1 MKNKVEELCR
11 LDGKVA
17 IVTGGGS
24 GIGKATAKVFAD
36 AGAKVVVT
44 GRRNDLLRSVA
55 NEIHGHAVACDV
67 SNHAQVKDV
76 FNETL
81 KVFGKV
87 DVLVN
92 NAGGPGPIAQVAD
105 VDMNA
110 WVECLNINL
119 VGAMHCLQEAAKIM
133 IDQEAGSII
142 NMASLMGVQ
151 GYPMRS
157 AYVAS
162 KFALVGVTETMARE
176 LGKHNV
182 RVNALLPGAVS
193 GENMDGVLE
202 RRSLAER
209 RSVEEIARENY
220 TEVAALKRWVYPDEV
235 ARAALYLASDLSSA
249 ITGDKI
255 KVDCGRF

>member
-44 GRRNDLLRSVA
+44 GRRNDLLRNVA
-55 NEIHGHAVACDV
+55 NEINGHAIACDV
-67 SNHAQVKDV
+67 SNHAQVKHV
-76 FNETL
+76 FSESL

-119 VGAMHCLQEAAKIM
+119 VGPC
-133 IDQEAGSII
+133 
-142 NMASLMGVQ
+142 
-151 GYPMRS
+151 
-157 AYVAS
+157 
-162 KFALVGVTETMARE
+162 
-176 LGKHNV
+176 
-182 RVNALLPGAVS
+182 
-193 GENMDGVLE
+193 
-202 RRSLAER
+202 
-209 RSVEEIARENY
+209 IAFKKP
-220 TEVAALKRWVYPDEV
+220 LK
-235 ARAALYLASDLSSA
+235 L
-249 ITGDKI
+249 
-255 KVDCGRF
+255 